1 MMTKIDER
9 KNIIVSLKSNYGERK
24 KGIEK
29 RVKYLKGVHI
39 LSLICTILCGG
50 IIILSIILEP
60 LGFEFLKWQKMSLL
74 TILSLNFILRLPRET
89 FELKLLKHLK
99 KISDKTDFSGI
110 EKLNLELNTIVADL
124 NNKMRYH
131 RVFIALALVILILA
145 MVQVLWEDFH
155 PYWNYAKILVILFF
169 GMVLSRFYMIYK
181 KLNRNIKETEKHSS

>member
-1 MMTKIDER
+1 
-9 KNIIVSLKSNYGERK
+9 
-24 KGIEK
+24 
-29 RVKYLKGVHI
+29 
-39 LSLICTILCGG
+39 
-50 IIILSIILEP
+50 
-60 LGFEFLKWQKMSLL
+60 MSLL
-74 TILSLNFILRLPRET
+74 TILSLNFILRLPGET

-131 RVFIALALVILILA
+131 RVFIPLALVILILA
-145 MVQVLWEDFH
+145 MVQVLWEDFY

-181 KLNRNIKETEKHSS
+181 KLNRNIKETEKYCR